1 MRFKPSPMRFER
13 HAPPKRIVILG
24 AGFAGMSL
32 AHRLEQRRDV
42 DVTIVDRNDYTLF
55 TPMLPEVASGS
66 IEPRHIAQPLR
77 VALRRAKFIIG
88 DVTEVDLAQRAI
100 SLNGTLDGAPRR
112 VAFDS
117 LVLALGATSSTHGV
131 PGADGHSFALKT
143 VEDATALRSHIIRM
157 LETAV
162 STADGDERRRALTFV
177 VVGGGF
183 TGVEAAGE
191 LRGYLRSVRRFYPG
205 IRSREI
211 RLVLVAG
218 VPRLLEQ
225 LPKRFGSRAQ
235 RMFGQRKIEVL
246 LNDDVAAVDA
256 GGLTLKSGKRYESRT
271 IVWSAGVRPAPLI
284 ETLALEQSKHHAVV
298 VNPDFSVPGHEGVWA
313 IGDCA
318 QIPKRRGGFYPQT
331 AQDAVREGPLLARN
345 IVAALRGR
353 KTRAFRYRSPGMMAS
368 LGHREGLADLG
379 PGVLLGG
386 MPAWLLW
393 RGYYLTHL
401 PGASRKIRVA
411 LDWIIGF
418 FFRGDIATIR

>member
-1 MRFKPSPMRFER
+1 MRFER
-13 HAPPKRIVILG
+13 NAPAKRVVILG

-32 AHRLEQRRDV
+32 ARRLEQRRDL
-42 DVTIVDRNDYTLF
+42 DVTVIDRNDYTLF

-88 DVTEVDLAQRAI
+88 AVTDVDLVQRAV
-100 SLNGTLDGAPRR
+100 SLEGTLDGTPRR

-117 LVLALGATSSTHGV
+117 LVIALGAATSTHGI
-131 PGADGHSFALKT
+131 PGADDHSFALKT
-143 VEDATALRSHIIRM
+143 VKDATALRSHIIRM

-162 STADGDERRRALTFV
+162 STDDCEDRRRALTFV

-211 RLVLVAG
+211 RLVLVGGA
-218 VPRLLEQ
+218 PRLLEQ

-235 RMFGQRKIEVL
+235 RIFARRKIEVV

-256 GGLTLKSGKRYESRT
+256 GGLTLKSGQRYESRT
-271 IVWSAGVRPAPLI
+271 VVWSAGVRPAPLI
-284 ETLALEQSKHHAVV
+284 EKLAIDQSAHHAVV
-298 VNPDFSVPGHEGVWA
+298 VNPDFSVPGHTGVWA

-331 AQDAVREGPLLARN
+331 AQDAVREGPLLAHN

-353 KTRAFRYRSPGMMAS
+353 PTRTFHYRSPGMMAS
-368 LGHREGLADLG
+368 LGQREGLADLG
-379 PGVLLGG
+379 PGVLLDG

-393 RGYYLTHL
+393 RAYYLTHL
-401 PGASRKIRVA
+401 PGAARKLRVA
-411 LDWIIGF
+411 LDWTIGF
-418 FFRGDIATIR
+418 FFHGDIASIT